1 MDDSRSPIPALYR
14 TLRLPLMVAPM
25 FLISGP
31 DLVIAAGKA
40 GVIAAF
46 PAANA
51 RTLDDLAAW
60 LRRIDGDLTDAGRAG
75 QWAVNMIVHPTYD
88 RFDAELDL
96 IARHRPRIV
105 ITALGGPKRVLNRI
119 HAAGGAVFCDVTT
132 VLHAQKAVDAGADGL
147 VLVAS
152 GAGGHTGTYS
162 PFAFV
167 EEVRAFWDGPLIL
180 GGAISSARSLR
191 AALTLGADLAYMGTR
206 FIATRESLVSDEYRA
221 MLVRSNMSDIVTT
234 KAITGVNA
242 NWMRESLERAGFD
255 FSQVTA
261 ETKIDFSDISGGSKA
276 WKNIWG
282 AGHGVGQTNRVQ
294 SVAELIDDLA
304 RDYADLATEREAV
317 DRWPKVQVDV

>member
-1 MDDSRSPIPALYR
+1 MASDHPLIAELYGS
-14 TLRLPLMVAPM
+14 LRLPLMVAPM

-60 LRRIDGDLTDAGRAG
+60 LRRIDGELSDSGRAG

-88 RFDAELDL
+88 RFAAERDL
-96 IARHRPRIV
+96 IVELRPRIV
-105 ITALGGPKRVLNRI
+105 ITALGGPKRVLESV
-119 HAAGGAVFCDVTT
+119 HGYGGAVFCDVTT

-147 VLVAS
+147 VLVAN

-167 EEVRAFWDGPLIL
+167 EEVRRFWNGPLIL
-180 GGAISSARSLR
+180 GGAISSARSIR
-191 AALTLGADLAYMGTR
+191 AALMLGADLAYMGTH
-206 FIATRESLVSDEYRA
+206 FIAARESLVSDEYRA
-221 MLVRSNMSDIVTT
+221 MLVRSTMSDIVTT
-234 KAITGVNA
+234 KAVTGVNA
-242 NWMRESLERAGFD
+242 NWMRESLERAKFD
-255 FSQVTA
+255 FTQLAA

-282 AGHGVGQTNRVQ
+282 AGHGVGQTHNIL

-304 RDYADLATEREAV
+304 RDYANLNAERGSVEQ
-317 DRWPKVQVDV
+317 WPRVPAHV

>member
-1 MDDSRSPIPALYR
+1 MDNDRSPLPGLYR

-31 DLVIAAGKA
+31 DLVIAAGRA
-40 GVIAAF
+40 GVVAAF

-51 RTLDDLAAW
+51 RTTDDLAAW
-60 LRRIDGDLTDAGRAG
+60 LQRIDRELTACGKAG

-96 IARHRPRIV
+96 IAEYRPRIV

-119 HAAGGAVFCDVTT
+119 HAADGAVFCDVTT
-132 VLHAQKAVDAGADGL
+132 MLHAKKAIDAGADGL

-152 GAGGHTGTYS
+152 GAGGHTGAYS

-167 EEVRAFWDGPLIL
+167 EEVREFWSGPLIL

-191 AALTLGADLAYMGTR
+191 AALTLGADLGYMGTR

-221 MLVRSNMSDIVTT
+221 MLVRSTMSDIVTT

-242 NWMRESLERAGFD
+242 NWMRESLERAAFD
-255 FSQVTA
+255 FSLVTA
-261 ETKIDFSDISGGSKA
+261 ESKIDFSDISGGSKA

-282 AGHGVGQTNRVQ
+282 AGHGVGQTTRVQ
-294 SVAELIDDLA
+294 SVADLVDDLA
-304 RDYADLATEREAV
+304 RDYANLAADRESL
-317 DRWPKVQVDV
+317 DQWPRVPLHV